1 MKKTV
6 FRGSATAVVTPMKD
20 DGSIDYHILAS
31 LLEYQIANHADAVV
45 IAGTTGEASTMTD
58 AEHIEIIRFSAEVV
72 HGRLPVI
79 AGVGGNCTQH
89 AAALSR
95 LAQQA
100 GADALLHVTPY
111 YNKTSQ
117 EGLYQH
123 FKACAQAA
131 DLPVI
136 LYNVPSRT
144 GVNIQPDTCVRLCEV
159 ENIVAVKEASGNLSQ
174 MAQIAARCGNR
185 LDLYCGNDDQITPA
199 LSLGAKGVI
208 SVLANL
214 LPQVTHEICR
224 SYREGDAPHST
235 SLQLQYLDLIEALFS
250 DVNPIPVKQALRY
263 MGMGAGPC
271 RLPLCEMDQQKAKRL
286 RLVMQKHGLLA
297 QEETFF
303 AVPLPVIK
311 GRIHSA

>member
-6 FRGSATAVVTPMKD
+6 FRGCATAIVTPMKD
-20 DGSIDYHILAS
+20 DGAIDYHILHA
-31 LLEYQIANHADAVV
+31 LLEHQIANHADAIVV
-45 IAGTTGEASTMTD
+45 AGTTGEASTMTD
-58 AEHIEIIRFSAEVV
+58 EEHLEVIRFTAAVV
-72 HGRLPVI
+72 NGRVPVI

-89 AAALSR
+89 AVSLSK
-95 LAQQA
+95 LAQKA

-159 ENIVAVKEASGNLSQ
+159 ENIVGIKEASGSVSQ

-185 LDLYCGNDDQITPA
+185 LDIYCGNDDQITPS

-208 SVLANL
+208 SVLSNL
-214 LPQVTHEICR
+214 LPHVVHDICQ
-224 SYREGDAPHST
+224 SYRDGNVQHST
-235 SLQLQYLDLIEALFS
+235 SLQLQYLDLIGALFS
-250 DVNPIPVKQALRY
+250 DVNPVPVKQALRF
-263 MGMGAGPC
+263 MGVPVGPC
-271 RLPLCEMDQQKAKRL
+271 RLPLCEMEHEKAEKL
-286 RLVMQKHGLLA
+286 WKVMQKHGLCA
-297 QEETFF
+297 ASRTYF
-303 AVPLPVIK
+303 ALPILK
-311 GRIHSA
+311 GKMVSA